1 MRTTGESKRLKAFS
15 RRGSRR
21 GADVR
26 AKRAADVPPDLIV
39 RDLRRIGS
47 RLRAGARNVLREYMV
62 GLSRMGLDTV
72 ESVAYLSCAF
82 LNAMLEEA
90 PGVRAELTNQ
100 LERFIR
106 GGGSLETEARGSRGR
121 SSLSRSIRRR
131 GEGERRAVPT
141 AAGRG
146 RGRRGTA

>member
-1 MRTTGESKRLKAFS
+1 MRTSGEIKRLKSSS
-15 RRGSRR
+15 RRRSRR
-21 GADVR
+21 GA
-26 AKRAADVPPDLIV
+26 AKRSADVPPELIV

-47 RLRAGARNVLREYMV
+47 RLRAGARDVLREYLV
-62 GLSRMGLDTV
+62 GLTRMGLDTV

-106 GGGSLETEARGSRGR
+106 GGTLETTAERGGRGSSPSGA
-121 SSLSRSIRRR
+121 IRRR
-131 GEGERRAVPT
+131 GEGERRPADAP
-141 AAGRG
+141 AERG
-146 RGRRGTA
+146 RTRRGRA